1 VLEFSASFLFNRHL
15 TTMSGPI
22 LAAVSQQTLAEVETD
37 ILNLGARRGQLQA
50 QLKLVNIQED
60 YFILITE
67 TKFSNLL
74 NLFVKIR
81 MF

>member
-1 VLEFSASFLFNRHL
+1 
-15 TTMSGPI
+15 MSGPI

-74 NLFVKIR
+74 KLFVKIR